1 MIREKFDELIYL
13 IFEKTKSFYK
23 ENLISFVV
31 FGSCGKGTPTNESDI
46 DLLIYK
52 KEEVVDF

>member
-1 MIREKFDELIYL
+1 MIREKFGELINL

-23 ENLISFVV
+23 ENLVSFVV

-46 DLLIYK
+46 DLLI
-52 KEEVVDF
+52 